1 MPFTTFIRRN
11 IAQEPPQIK
20 SPVSNRNFG
29 LRWAAIG
36 GIVLGFLGAMKI
48 TGNLNREFFAELI
61 KMGPAGKAPPP
72 LHQQQQTDAD
82 PSKKSPLLPPGTEA
96 TIIVK

>member
-1 MPFTTFIRRN
+1 
-11 IAQEPPQIK
+11 
-20 SPVSNRNFG
+20 
-29 LRWAAIG
+29 
-36 GIVLGFLGAMKI
+36 MKI

-82 PSKKSPLLPPGTEA
+82 PSKKSVCPL
-96 TIIVK
+96 IIYVYGIGF